1 MAEALSLLTPS
12 NLWRTFSYHTK
23 MADFESILVKK
34 IGMNM
39 SVLNMA
45 SSDNQIDK
53 PQRGRPKNAEL
64 PDANINTAA
73 QSINSER
80 ASLIL
85 TLMSPILSTSPL
97 RA

>member
-1 MAEALSLLTPS
+1 
-12 NLWRTFSYHTK
+12 
-23 MADFESILVKK
+23 
-34 IGMNM
+34 
-39 SVLNMA
+39 MA
-45 SSDNQIDK
+45 SSDNHIDK
-53 PQRGRPKNAEL
+53 PQRGRPKKAEL

>member
-1 MAEALSLLTPS
+1 
-12 NLWRTFSYHTK
+12 
-23 MADFESILVKK
+23 MADFDSILVKK

-53 PQRGRPKNAEL
+53 PQRGRPKKAEL

-73 QSINSER
+73 QR